1 MRIKHNDTW
10 VNFHPKL
17 QCTVIGVA
25 YDFPSQTGRLI
36 MTPGACCD
44 MSGCIAL
51 FERIDPQVR
60 RIETFSGDKPDTAYT
75 YSFDEGKWSARR
87 SLSCDVPST
96 LNTGDDCNGNHTP
109 AL

>member
-1 MRIKHNDTW
+1 MALRGFRSSRLEW
-10 VNFHPKL
+10 E
-17 QCTVIGVA
+17 
-25 YDFPSQTGRLI
+25 SRGRLI

-75 YSFDEGKWSARR
+75 YSFDEGKWFARR
-87 SLSCDVPST
+87 SMPKHVV
-96 LNTGDDCNGNHTP
+96 
-109 AL
+109 